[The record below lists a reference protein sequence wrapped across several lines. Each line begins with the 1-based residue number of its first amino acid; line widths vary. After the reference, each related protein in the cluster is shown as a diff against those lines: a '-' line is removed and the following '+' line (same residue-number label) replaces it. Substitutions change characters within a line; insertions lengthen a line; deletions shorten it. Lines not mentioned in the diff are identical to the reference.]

1 MVCGIHIPESFDR
14 FLHLCLCML
23 CKKDSI
29 PFLRVN
35 GDNIKK
41 IKTRSLPQSKYIIKM
56 RTPSVVLVLML
67 ASKDWNL
74 LSFRT
79 LYFD

>member
-41 IKTRSLPQSKYIIKM
+41 IKTRSLPQSS
-56 RTPSVVLVLML
+56 T
-67 ASKDWNL
+67 
-74 LSFRT
+74 
-79 LYFD
+79 